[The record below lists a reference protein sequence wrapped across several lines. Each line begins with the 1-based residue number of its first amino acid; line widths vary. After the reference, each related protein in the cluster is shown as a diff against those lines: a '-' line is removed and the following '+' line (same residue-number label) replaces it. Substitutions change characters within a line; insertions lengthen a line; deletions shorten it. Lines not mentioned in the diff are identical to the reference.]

1 VRPPRRRFAALDME
15 LTLDLAERIGVL
27 ILFLVFVNRLLP
39 RLVQL
44 VLFEREHPELIL
56 AAGGINAQLL
66 LLVLGEALGVL
77 LILIRRRSPSLSTQP
92 FDWAL
97 SLSAVSAPL
106 LLTTPAPASA
116 VIPGAVTT
124 TVMLMGLLI
133 QIAGK
138 LSLWRSFGLVPAKR
152 GVQTH
157 GLYRVVRHPI
167 YAGYTL
173 THIGF
178 LLGFPSLLN
187 PLLYA
192 GIFAIEVARLLRE
205 EALLGRDPDYRDYVM
220 RVRYRL
226 LPGVF

>member
-1 VRPPRRRFAALDME
+1 MRPPRRRFAALDME
-15 LTLDLAERIGVL
+15 LTLDLAEPIGVL
-27 ILFLVFVNRLLP
+27 IVFLVFVNRLLP

-106 LLTTPAPASA
+106 LLTTPALASA

-138 LSLWRSFGLVPAKR
+138 LSLWRSFGLVPANR
-152 GVQTH
+152 GLRTR
-157 GLYRVVRHPI
+157 GLYRVVRHPT

-178 LLGFPSLLN
+178 LIGFPSWQN
-187 PLLYA
+187 ALLYA
-192 GIFAIEVARLLRE
+192 GIFAIEVVRLLRE
-205 EALLGRDPDYRDYVM
+205 ETLLGRDPGYRDYVT

>member
-1 VRPPRRRFAALDME
+1 VRQPRRRFSALDMA
-15 LTLDLAERIGVL
+15 LTLDLAERVGVL

-56 AAGGINAQLL
+56 SAAGINAQLL
-66 LLVLGEALGVL
+66 LLVIGEALGVL
-77 LILIRRRSPSLSTQP
+77 LILIRRRSASLSTQP

-97 SLSAVSAPL
+97 SFSAVSAPL
-106 LLTTPAPASA
+106 LLTTPAPASTF
-116 VIPGAVTT
+116 IPAAVTT
-124 TVMLMGLLI
+124 VVMLLGLLI
-133 QIAGK
+133 QICGK
-138 LSLWRSFGLVPAKR
+138 LSLWRSFGLVPANR
-152 GVQTH
+152 GVRTR
-157 GLYRVVRHPI
+157 GVYRVVRHPI

-178 LLGFPSLLN
+178 LIGFPSWKN
-187 PLLYA
+187 ALLYA
-192 GIFAIEVARLLRE
+192 GIFAIEVVRLLRE
-205 EALLGRDPDYRDYVM
+205 EALLRRDPGYRDYVT